1 MRFLIRIIL
10 ILAILL
16 MAKGLLEPNQPQAYI
31 SSPRAIEF
39 VEKVEWRATQIQKA
53 ARDLPGAIE
62 AMLKR
67 VFSDEQPVTGAK
79 SV

>member
-39 VEKVEWRATQIQKA
+39 VEKVEWQATQIQKA

-67 VFSDEQPVTGAK
+67 VFSDEQPVTRAK